1 MVRNETNPEALRSLA
16 YPATTQNTETS
27 PMASN
32 LTIYEVLRLKL
43 GREPTHK
50 ELCDRVREI
59 LREAHA
65 EDQARRAAAG
75 KLWFQR

>member
-1 MVRNETNPEALRSLA
+1 
-16 YPATTQNTETS
+16 
-27 PMASN
+27 MASN